1 MLRFSATE
9 ANSCV
14 VCTAD
19 VCTKLYSLCNGR
31 CCRIVTPEGCTTK
44 RGTLSLKSFQRHEG
58 SSVFLFF
65 LFFKPGDSALGGRY
79 VQSFCVKLSVNEQY
93 RFSAEVIYAKPV
105 EPCVCNAA
113 QRSCAVLV
121 ERTVTAAGI

>member
-1 MLRFSATE
+1 MLRLSATE

-19 VCTKLYSLCNGR
+19 VCTKSYSLCNGR

-58 SSVFLFF
+58 SSVFCFVF
-65 LFFKPGDSALGGRY
+65 CCFFFKPDDSALGGGY
-79 VQSFCVKLSVNEQY
+79 IQSFCVTLSVNEQY
-93 RFSAEVIYAKPV
+93 RFSAEVIMQNLLSRVFVMPPKKL
-105 EPCVCNAA
+105 C
-113 QRSCAVLV
+113 SFS
-121 ERTVTAAGI
+121 

>member
-1 MLRFSATE
+1 MLLLLSATE

-19 VCTKLYSLCNGR
+19 VCTKSYSLCNDH

-58 SSVFLFF
+58 SSVFVFVLFF
-65 LFFKPGDSALGGRY
+65 F
-79 VQSFCVKLSVNEQY
+79 
-93 RFSAEVIYAKPV
+93 
-105 EPCVCNAA
+105 
-113 QRSCAVLV
+113 
-121 ERTVTAAGI
+121 

>member
-1 MLRFSATE
+1 MLRLSATE

-19 VCTKLYSLCNGR
+19 VCTKSYSLCNGR

-58 SSVFLFF
+58 SSVFCFVF
-65 LFFKPGDSALGGRY
+65 LNQVTQLWAEATFK
-79 VQSFCVKLSVNEQY
+79 VFV
-93 RFSAEVIYAKPV
+93 
-105 EPCVCNAA
+105 
-113 QRSCAVLV
+113 
-121 ERTVTAAGI
+121 

>member
-1 MLRFSATE
+1 MLRLSATE

-19 VCTKLYSLCNGR
+19 VCTKSYSLCNGR

-58 SSVFLFF
+58 SSVFCFVF
-65 LFFKPGDSALGGRY
+65 CCCFFKPDDSALGGGY
-79 VQSFCVKLSVNEQY
+79 IQSFCVTLSVNEQY

-105 EPCVCNAA
+105 EPCVCNAPKE
-113 QRSCAVLV
+113 AV
-121 ERTVTAAGI
+121 RF